1 MEVILAN
8 TFQDSLDKL
17 NNEEQKQA
25 KITAMDL
32 QLNPSSPG
40 LQFHKLDRAR
50 DPNFCSIRVSRDIRI
65 ILHKSGSAL
74 LMCYVDHHDDA
85 YAWAERRKLSLIH
98 I

>member
-32 QLNPSSPG
+32 QLNPSNPG

-50 DPNFCSIRVSRDIRI
+50 DSNFRSIRVSRDIRI
-65 ILHKSGSAL
+65 ILHKNGSVL
-74 LMCYVDHHDDA
+74 LM
-85 YAWAERRKLSLIH
+85 LSLIH

>member
-32 QLNPSSPG
+32 QLNPDSPG
-40 LQFHKLDRAR
+40 LRFHKLDRCR
-50 DPNFCSIRVSRDIRI
+50 DPNFCSISV
-65 ILHKSGSAL
+65 
-74 LMCYVDHHDDA
+74 
-85 YAWAERRKLSLIH
+85 LSLIH